1 MKKPNVSFK
10 SLAPAI
16 EWIER
21 RTKTQRILIYLS
33 TIVILVGAFVYFAY
47 LPKHK
52 KIVAL
57 DKTYKELSQK
67 LEKAK
72 NNARQLNAYRT
83 KMKAAEAQFKIVMRA
98 LPEKEEIPALLD
110 GISMAARDAGLDIL
124 QFQPKAEEIKE
135 FYADVPLSLQVS
147 GNYHNVAVFFDRV
160 SNLPRIVNVNAIK
173 LVPQKEGTKLTTTC
187 EAVTY
192 KFVDPEEIKK
202 KQAATNKSRKRR
214 K

>member
-1 MKKPNVSFK
+1 MK
-10 SLAPAI
+10 SLNLQSLSPAI

-21 RTKTQRILIYLS
+21 RTKLQRILIYVS

-52 KIVAL
+52 QIGML
-57 DKTYKELSQK
+57 DKTYKNLSAK

-72 NNARQLNAYRT
+72 MNARQLNSYRT

-110 GISMAARDAGLDIL
+110 GISMAARDAGLDIM
-124 QFQPKAEEIKE
+124 QFQPKTEAVKE
-135 FYADVPLSLQVS
+135 FYAEVPISIHVL
-147 GNYHNVAVFFDRV
+147 GNYHNVAVFFEKI

-173 LVPQKEGTKLTTTC
+173 IAPQQKEETKLNATC

-192 KFVDPEEIKK
+192 KFVEPSAVQKK
-202 KQAATNKSRKRR
+202 GPKKRK